1 MLMPFVVE
9 IVAYPDE
16 TEHPGSTPYSYSLFK
31 IEKDTQP
38 DDRSDDWQQIPKEDT
53 AEFVAWWR
61 ERHYT
66 LPWLDRVGRFVVSDK
81 IAVELDEAWG
91 GA

>member
-1 MLMPFVVE
+1 MPFVVE
-9 IVAYPDE
+9 IAAYPDE
-16 TEHPGSTPYSYSLFK
+16 AKQSPGSTPYSYTLFP

-38 DDRSDDWQQIPKEDT
+38 EDRSDEWQQIPKEDT

-61 ERHYT
+61 ERHYI
-66 LPWLDRVGRFVVSDK
+66 LPWNDGYGRFVVSDD